1 MQPSMPA
8 GPPFGSRGSDS
19 LRSEQALRATQQ
31 EAMSEPRPVE
41 IIPPEQYGKEY
52 SEAWEMDVFCVTNSQ
67 GEKYYLHAVNIT
79 VEGAEVATLAFRRQI
94 RYKAQSRLP
103 DGYRVIES
111 TNGLPVAQP
120 DPELG
125 PDLTFDDFEFDG

>member
-1 MQPSMPA
+1 
-8 GPPFGSRGSDS
+8 
-19 LRSEQALRATQQ
+19 
-31 EAMSEPRPVE
+31 MSESSSVVV
-41 IIPPEQYGKEY
+41 IPPERYGREY
-52 SEAWEMDVFCVTNSQ
+52 SEEWETDVFCVTNSQ
-67 GEKYYLHAVNIT
+67 GEKFYLHAVNIT
-79 VEGAEVATLAFRRQI
+79 VEGAEVTTLAFRRLI

-111 TNGLPVAQP
+111 ANGLPVAQP